1 MRVTE
6 RLNIE
11 NLLTNFNR
19 MKELQT
25 ENLLDLAT
33 GKRLHKS
40 SDDPIGAEQVLGLNK
55 ALTQVSRYQ
64 KNIDDAKLWL
74 SLTETSLNAISESV
88 NTARAIASE
97 AANSMDAQTLQMQIT
112 QVQDILE
119 SVVADA
125 NQKSGNRYLFGGTA
139 LDSPPFSLSN
149 VVSEESFI
157 SDWDTAV
164 NLAHTGISSATI
176 TVTSEDGLT
185 TYVEN
190 VDYRIDRERGTV
202 TALSTGAMADA
213 TTFRISYQTDE
224 KTVLAT
230 NSAGTDGKVMRQLM
244 HNETVQIN
252 TSGEE
257 AFVEGVDIFQTL
269 VNLKNALVRGDSE
282 AIRAAAADLKAG
294 RDQVNRF
301 AGINALKYARMNEA
315 ADELDALRLHLE
327 NYRSAIE
334 DADMTE
340 TAVKYQAL
348 EATYEASLQ
357 AGSKIMQLSLL
368 DFLQ

>member
-19 MKELQT
+19 MKELQAA
-25 ENLLDLAT
+25 NLLDLAT

-40 SDDPIGAEQVLGLNK
+40 SDDPFGTEQVLGLNK
-55 ALTQVSRYQ
+55 VLTQVSRYQ

-74 SLTETSLNAISESV
+74 NLTEASLNAISESV
-88 NTARAIASE
+88 NDARAIASE
-97 AANSMDAQTLQMQIT
+97 AAGSMDSQTLQIVID

-119 SVVADA
+119 SVVSDA

-149 VVSEESFI
+149 AVNDESFV
-157 SDWDTAV
+157 SDWDTGV
-164 NLAHTGISSATI
+164 NLAHTGISSAPV
-176 TVTSEDGLT
+176 TVTSADGLT
-185 TYVEN
+185 TYVED
-190 VDYRIDRERGTV
+190 VDYQINRERGTV
-202 TALSTGAMADA
+202 TALSTGAMTDA
-213 TTFRISYQTDE
+213 TTFRISYETVE
-224 KTVLAT
+224 ATVLAV
-230 NSAGTDGKVMRQLM
+230 NPAGSDGKIMRQLM

-252 TSGEE
+252 TSGQE
-257 AFVEGVDIFQTL
+257 AFREGIDIFQTL
-269 VNLKNALVRGDSE
+269 ADLKNALVRGDRDD
-282 AIRAAAADLKAG
+282 ARAAAANLQEG

-315 ADELDALRLHLE
+315 EEELDALKLHLE
-327 NYRSAIE
+327 NRRASIE

-340 TAVKYQAL
+340 TAIKYQAL